1 MTLRE
6 RFLNQQDPTYIRSRR
21 AYQMKCVENRTL
33 RAIGAELGVSRERAR
48 QLVAKYKRTYL
59 SRERWFSR
67 RKKPREMRDLKELNV
82 TRVTRF
88 ISYNR
93 MESMRISH
101 FIEYVQPA
109 EVIRQPNVGLAT
121 MNLILQALE
130 EVGYDV
136 THIRTTRNW
145 KNYNAP
151 EHLREGPRR
160 GCQNPKYRLFSL
172 YPEGRDGSEGESGEE
187 VQSESGD

>member
-93 MESMRISH
+93 MESMLISA
-101 FIEYVQPA
+101 FYRARAARRSDPA
-109 EVIRQPNVGLAT
+109 AQR
-121 MNLILQALE
+121 
-130 EVGYDV
+130 
-136 THIRTTRNW
+136 
-145 KNYNAP
+145 
-151 EHLREGPRR
+151 GPRNNEPYFTSSGR
-160 GCQNPKYRLFSL
+160 GRLRCYAYSDHQEL
-172 YPEGRDGSEGESGEE
+172 EKLQRS
-187 VQSESGD
+187 